1 MLGLTC
7 SFDRR
12 TLRAVALAVVLI
24 GANVISANAGPRPA
38 VALAAEQTSDPAAN
52 PCVDLAA
59 VAPQGRPDSTG
70 RPIVFDQFI
79 GPFADAAASRR
90 ARLASADPGY
100 WHRVDA
106 DLNAHRVNVALLGYG
121 EEHDQTYADM
131 GVSAT
136 ILTLNLDTWHVDAIS
151 LSRDI
156 RVPELEDQ
164 SALSP
169 PRWPQTLRAAYRA
182 RGFDGI
188 RPILEDATG
197 LAIDFQIVMKDVFL
211 KNYLN
216 EVSGPVELIVPK
228 DFHTNVYRLDGQ
240 DHGEDFLA
248 AGRQTLSPD
257 QAMTFVLAETLDPV
271 GRDDE
276 RSYRK
281 DLLLKTLACGIRQRF
296 ADRDA
301 GFALS
306 LGGFMLGELKD
317 QNLITDFDFQLV
329 SGGLAQL
336 AQAFVTSFGDVDASF
351 PQLGSARELVIHDPA
366 FGDGGVRRV
375 HYMATQPEAA
385 DNELV
390 RNEIQMGSLAPYM
403 LIPVGGNPYAS
414 DLVAD
419 YWGAVRQL
427 IRARVLADN

>member
-12 TLRAVALAVVLI
+12 VRAVALAVVLT
-24 GANVISANAGPRPA
+24 GANVVSAHAGPPPS
-38 VALAAEQTSDPAAN
+38 VALAAAQAGDPAPDA
-52 PCVDLAA
+52 CVDLSAG
-59 VAPQGRPDSTG
+59 APQGRPYSTG

-79 GPFADAAASRR
+79 GPFVDAAASRR
-90 ARLASADPGY
+90 AKLAAADPGY

-106 DLNAHRVNVALLGYG
+106 DLNAHRVNIALLGYG

-136 ILTLNLDTWHVDAIS
+136 ILTLNLDTWHVDEIS

-164 SALSP
+164 SALTP

-197 LAIDFQIVMKDVFL
+197 LAVDFQIVMKDVFL

-216 EVSGPVELIVPK
+216 EVSGPVQLIVPK

-248 AGRQTLSPD
+248 AGRRTLSPD
-257 QAMTFVLAETLDPV
+257 QAMTFVLAEALDPE
-271 GRDDE
+271 GRADE

-281 DLLLKTLACGIRQRF
+281 DLLLKTLACGIRKRL
-296 ADRDA
+296 ADRNA

-306 LGGFMLGELKD
+306 LGGFMLGELRNE
-317 QNLITDFDFQLV
+317 NLVTDFDFELV
-329 SGGLAQL
+329 SGGFAHL
-336 AQAFVTSFGDVDASF
+336 AQAFVTSLGEVDASF

-375 HYMATQPEAA
+375 HYMATQPEDA
-385 DNELV
+385 DNALV
-390 RNEIQMGSLAPYM
+390 KSEIQMGSLAPYM
-403 LIPVGGNPYAS
+403 LIPVGGNPYAT

-419 YWGAVRQL
+419 YWPAVRQL
-427 IRARVLADN
+427 VRTRVLANS